1 MSESARNKFAAR
13 KGERNVKSLPGAGKT
28 LFMLVLTVCCL
39 LLPGAGAHAAA
50 VTSVVTRDSQNI
62 DYLYNYED
70 VLISY
75 TRKVVGQQALLF
87 DDYKNKTVVAV
98 SSEKSGYIDYEDV
111 LTAYT
116 KAVVQ
121 KIPFDLVQYIESG
134 TAKKYAFSPVTRTV
148 REENGQ
154 LLFSAWQPP
163 GSSTPLTEINAITD
177 NGAMR
182 LALEKHAQQLGLNL
196 AGYNQLNNYGKT
208 QAAAAV
214 IIGRPPGGYP
224 DTAALQTVFTAVV
237 DTCLSLQAEALAAV
251 NAAAT
256 PQDMRTAISAKA
268 MLLEFNLSGF
278 EYLTLDKQEIFLQ
291 IMVNSR
297 PFATVAAA
305 RTAFINALQTVGV
318 EKIITYEDYDHTFSD
333 AVTLQMGRNP
343 QTDLLDGTWKTAD
356 RNLVEWFLNVANF
369 VEEMRPAAIV
379 RFDGVRMRTGPGTDF
394 AVIRSFNTGEG
405 PYFIIN
411 QAEDSEGY
419 TWYRL
424 LTEYRVGWI
433 RADLLELTEKK
444 GDGLYQ
450 FLVLSGTTNVIPAEV
465 NEKILKG
472 KGILEGKADA
482 FVTAAQQYNINEI
495 FLISLAL
502 HETHNGTSQ
511 LATGVEYKG
520 QIVYNMYGIGAVDQ
534 DPINKGA
541 EYAYNHGWFTPEAAI
556 IGGAEFAATSY
567 IHHPLYKQDTLYK
580 MRWNPANPGAH
591 QYATDIGWAAKQV
604 IKIKELYE
612 LCSSYILRFA
622 IPRYR

>member
-1 MSESARNKFAAR
+1 M
-13 KGERNVKSLPGAGKT
+13 KSLPGPGKT
-28 LFMLVLTVCCL
+28 LFLLAVIACCL
-39 LLPGAGAHAAA
+39 LLCGATAQAAA
-50 VTSVVTRDSQNI
+50 VVSVVTRDNQNI
-62 DYLYNYED
+62 DYIYNYED

-87 DDYKNKTVVAV
+87 DDYRSKKVVAV

-121 KIPFDLVQYIESG
+121 KIPFDLVQYLESG
-134 TAKKYAFSPVTRTV
+134 TAKKYAFGSVVKTV
-148 REENGQ
+148 REENRK
-154 LLFSAWQPP
+154 LVFSAWQPP
-163 GSSTPLTEINAITD
+163 WSSTPLTEINAITET
-177 NGAMR
+177 GAMR
-182 LALEKHAQQLGLNL
+182 MALVKHTQELGLDL
-196 AGYNQLNNYGKT
+196 AGFNRLNNYGKN
-208 QAAAAV
+208 QAALAV
-214 IIGRPPGGYP
+214 ILGRPPEGFT
-224 DTAALQTVFTAVV
+224 DIAALRTVFTAVV
-237 DTCLSLQAEALAAV
+237 DTCLSNQAESLAAV
-251 NAAAT
+251 CVAASPA
-256 PQDMRTAISAKA
+256 DMRAAVTAKA
-268 MLLEFNLSGF
+268 EILEFNLSGF
-278 EYLTLDKQEIFLQ
+278 EYLTVDKQEVFLQ

-297 PFATVAAA
+297 PFVTAEAVKV
-305 RTAFINALQTVGV
+305 AFINAMQTVGV
-318 EKIITYEDYDHTFSD
+318 EKIITYEYYDHTFSD
-333 AVTLQMGRNP
+333 AVALQMARNP

-356 RNLVEWFLNVANF
+356 RNLVEWFLNVDNF
-369 VEEMRPAAIV
+369 VEEMLPAAIV
-379 RFDGVRMRTGPGTDF
+379 KYDGVRMRTGPGTNYDI
-394 AVIRSFNTGEG
+394 IRSFNTGEG
-405 PYFIIN
+405 PYFIVN

-433 RADLLELTEKK
+433 RGDLLTLTEKK
-444 GDGLYQ
+444 GEGIYQ

-482 FVTAAQQYNINEI
+482 FITAAQQFNINEI

-502 HETHNGTSQ
+502 HETKDGTSE
-511 LATGVEYKG
+511 LANGVEYNG
-520 QIVYNMYGIGAVDQ
+520 QIVYNMYGVGARDQ
-534 DPINKGA
+534 DPVGLGA

-556 IGGAEFAATSY
+556 IGGAEFAATNY

-604 IKIKELYE
+604 RKIKELYD